1 MKRSREQNGKQYT
14 KFSRQQDRG
23 YPRDYQEPED
33 VPARRTKELEMCNQL
48 IKTYNTSIIDSF
60 DPILQVSFMKEAQKC
75 FSKNLMR
82 GNKRNVLA
90 RLIYN
95 KEKQKTNP
103 LPKVNYLAGP
113 FNITYHWSKNYN
125 KAIYILGETHD
136 TKEDCPEPKNYT
148 YIDDFLWTHFENP
161 IAFTDFY
168 LEIMSYVL
176 PDGYPNTG
184 TDANHL
190 NILRYTFDP
199 CIDKKTR
206 DENSFCNSSR
216 MHYFDIRQGEIKGG
230 MNSASLFQTEIMHF
244 NTYATEKLKGSDNSN
259 LCLDIVFLKQ
269 ICIFVESWKSF
280 FEFFALFN
288 IFIEKYEFPP
298 INDFDNVI
306 RGVTPDHKVQL
317 ETLGAMWFPN
327 LKDKTGDNL
336 GAFLFPENKKNE
348 IIKWIDKQRKE
359 FNKLNYVKFWYGQIY
374 NSVILKK
381 EMQNMNENVRP
392 LLTMFIK
399 NELDILI
406 NSTIRNKKIP
416 HSQNV
421 LTDYKKIKNFLYE
434 YKNDSLKKDDL
445 FFENYGLKYQDI
457 SNTISSIYKVFTTQV
472 LYFNVIITDAYL
484 LARIFKTFKIDNP
497 HIEQRKT
504 DEPAEPHNI
513 IIYAGNFHCQNYRKF
528 LRSLGFRVVEK
539 SGPLEKQPLEAK
551 IMKNC
556 VDMTSITQP
565 LFSKWYDYE
574 DEEPFYNY
582 VVPIEYSFD
591 VDFKFDTSTI
601 TKLFKEPVVPPKLKK
616 YVSVDRREPVSMDQQ
631 PYFMSS

>member
-1 MKRSREQNGKQYT
+1 MNSYYKQFSKMKRSSEQTGEQYA
-14 KFSRQQDRG
+14 KFFRHQDSG
-23 YPRDYQEPED
+23 DPRDYQEPED
-33 VPARRTKELEMCNQL
+33 VPARRAKEVEMCNQL

-95 KEKQKTNP
+95 KKKQKTNP
-103 LPKVNYLAGP
+103 LPKVNYLGGP
-113 FNITYHWSKNYN
+113 NTITYHLSKKYN

-280 FEFFALFN
+280 FDFFALFN
-288 IFIEKYEFPP
+288 IFIEKYEFPS
-298 INDFDNVI
+298 INDFDNDFDNVI

-348 IIKWIDKQRKE
+348 IRKWIDKQRKE
-359 FNKLNYVKFWYGQIY
+359 FNSNYKLNYVKFWYGQIY

-406 NSTIRNKKIP
+406 NS
-416 HSQNV
+416 
-421 LTDYKKIKNFLYE
+421 
-434 YKNDSLKKDDL
+434 
-445 FFENYGLKYQDI
+445 
-457 SNTISSIYKVFTTQV
+457 
-472 LYFNVIITDAYL
+472 
-484 LARIFKTFKIDNP
+484 
-497 HIEQRKT
+497 
-504 DEPAEPHNI
+504 
-513 IIYAGNFHCQNYRKF
+513 
-528 LRSLGFRVVEK
+528 
-539 SGPLEKQPLEAK
+539 
-551 IMKNC
+551 
-556 VDMTSITQP
+556 
-565 LFSKWYDYE
+565 
-574 DEEPFYNY
+574 
-582 VVPIEYSFD
+582 
-591 VDFKFDTSTI
+591 
-601 TKLFKEPVVPPKLKK
+601 
-616 YVSVDRREPVSMDQQ
+616 
-631 PYFMSS
+631 